1 MLLTVCPNPSDKGKR
16 GKKWGYFMK
25 DDRPRRKQKKR
36 FDVEIREMEIDDLP
50 AVFHLGERLFTARHV
65 PNLYKTWD
73 QFEIV
78 ALFESDTEFCL
89 VAELDGKIIG
99 FALGTTISKPRSAWK
114 YGHLVWLGVDPRY
127 QLYGLGKRL
136 FRSLKETML
145 QSGVRIILV
154 DTEADNVPALAFFR
168 DLGFGHP
175 EEHIYM
181 TLNLDNHKQSRKR
194 DRKPARGMPRSPRE
208 GKGAMK

>member
-1 MLLTVCPNPSDKGKR
+1 
-16 GKKWGYFMK
+16 MK
-25 DDRPRRKQKKR
+25 DERPRRKQKKR

-73 QFEIV
+73 PFEIV

-89 VAELDGKIIG
+89 VAERGGKIIG

-145 QSGVRIILV
+145 KSGVRIILV
-154 DTEADNVPALAFFR
+154 DTEADNYPALEFFR
-168 DLGFGHP
+168 DLGFGRP

-194 DRKPARGMPRSPRE
+194 GGQPARGTAPSPRE
-208 GKGAMK
+208 GRGAAR